1 MENGWQFEGR
11 LSKIDTDGYIDRAFS
26 DLGSYFL
33 SASHHGER
41 SLLQADVFSGRE
53 QTYQAWYGIE
63 ESMLKENRTYNEAG
77 SEKAGEPYDNQTDN
91 YQQNYYQ
98 LHYSYQLL
106 DQWIGNISLF
116 YTRGFGYYEE
126 YKADQTLADYRS
138 EEHTSELQSRGHLVC
153 RLLLEKKK

>member
-1 MENGWQFEGR
+1 M
-11 LSKIDTDGYIDRAFS
+11 DTDGYLDRAFS

-33 SASHHGER
+33 SASHHGAR

-98 LHYSYQLL
+98 LHY
-106 DQWIGNISLF
+106 
-116 YTRGFGYYEE
+116 
-126 YKADQTLADYRS
+126 RS

-153 RLLLEKKK
+153 RLLLEKKKKQT

>member
-1 MENGWQFEGR
+1 
-11 LSKIDTDGYIDRAFS
+11 
-26 DLGSYFL
+26 
-33 SASHHGER
+33 
-41 SLLQADVFSGRE
+41 
-53 QTYQAWYGIE
+53 
-63 ESMLKENRTYNEAG
+63 MLKENRTYNEAG

-126 YKADQTLADYRS
+126 YKADQTLADYGIEAVMREMTARS
-138 EEHTSELQSRGHLVC
+138 ELIRKRWLDNVIYGATISAI
-153 RLLLEKKK
+153 